1 MKKIS
6 VFMVVMLL
14 FCLSSPICLA
24 QANPSDYSRL
34 TTSNEAVT
42 PEMESFINFISVFF
56 ESNNTFAA
64 IDFDGNDISDEFY
77 NSYAYTGY
85 LWYAVA
91 GVYSYEYTYHSLP
104 TRTVTLSPQ

>member
-77 NSYAYTGY
+77 NSYNS
-85 LWYAVA
+85 LYAA
-91 GVYSYEYTYHSLP
+91 EEFSSLK
-104 TRTVTLSPQ
+104 VIADI